1 MLNVQCTVCSVASYQ
16 CAVWQCEVCSV
27 AVYSAQNEVYSVQS
41 TVCNVQRAVYSVQCT
56 MFSVA
61 NCQIIPQVA
70 TLLLYP
76 VDTASLSECQDL
88 QSTLESLPY
97 KKSGQFSM

>member
-41 TVCNVQRAVYSVQCT
+41 TVCNVQPDHS
-56 MFSVA
+56 
-61 NCQIIPQVA
+61 PG
-70 TLLLYP
+70 
-76 VDTASLSECQDL
+76 VDPTIVPS
-88 QSTLESLPY
+88 
-97 KKSGQFSM
+97 